1 MFQFPAFFPF
11 LGNLFCFWPSCMFL
25 MLHNADFPCRALR
38 EEFYRAYITRASS
51 GASDNTPLIERTL
64 ALKHEQAQLLGYP
77 NYAEVSLASKVL
89 FLQPSTHHSLPPI
102 QPNRQG
108 QTSNT
113 RAGKA
118 LLSLL
123 NPQESSCTI

>member
-1 MFQFPAFFPF
+1 MFQFPAFFTL
-11 LGNLFCFWPSCMFL
+11 LGDLFGPRACFSCCS
-25 MLHNADFPCRALR
+25 NANCPCRALR

-64 ALKHEQAQLLGYP
+64 ALKREQAQLLGYP

-108 QTSNT
+108 QTSNR

-123 NPQESSCTI
+123 IPQESSCTT